1 MFERKLLRNL
11 DLRILVLALLFTL
24 VGVAVINS
32 ATATFPGGSTPYV
45 HRQLLASVIG
55 VVVMVVFAVIDY
67 SDFQRWAKLFYV
79 GHLILLAAVL
89 LVGTETRG
97 ATRWLQVGILP
108 IPQPSELAKI
118 SLIIALAAFLSQRE
132 KTQWDWFDITKGF
145 LYIIPSVVLVL
156 LQPDLGTSIIFFALA
171 VGMMYVAGVGGGRLL
186 ALGALG
192 FGALSAALYA
202 HLNMGLKIPLHEHQV
217 QRLTSF
223 LQPDV
228 DPLGTGYQLIQ
239 SVIAIGSGRLWGKG
253 LFAGT
258 QNLLRFIPDKHTDF
272 IYSVVGEELGFVGA
286 SLLVIVFVFFMWMCL
301 SIAMR
306 ARDRYGALLVI
317 GVVSM
322 WASTFFIN
330 AGMTVGIMPVTGL
343 PLPFISYGGS
353 ALITNFAALG
363 LVLNVGMRRQ
373 KILF

>member
-11 DLRILVLALLFTL
+11 DFRVLALALLFTL
-24 VGVAVINS
+24 VGVAVIDS
-32 ATATFPGGSTPYV
+32 ATATFPGGSAPYV
-45 HRQLLASVIG
+45 QRQLLAAGIG
-55 VVVMVVFAVIDY
+55 LVVMILFAIIDY
-67 SDFQRWAKLFYV
+67 SDFQRWAKLFYF
-79 GHLILLAAVL
+79 GHLALLAAVL
-89 LVGTETRG
+89 VAGVESRG
-97 ATRWLQVGILP
+97 STRWLQLGSIPV
-108 IPQPSELAKI
+108 PQPSELAKI
-118 SLIIALAAFLSQRE
+118 SLIIALAAFISHRE
-132 KTQWDWFDITKGF
+132 QSEWSWGDMAQGF
-145 LYIIPSVVLVL
+145 LFVVPSATLVL

-171 VGMMYVAGVGGGRLL
+171 AGMMYVAGVAGTRLL
-186 ALGALG
+186 GLAVLGLG
-192 FGALSAALYA
+192 TISAALYA
-202 HLNMGLKIPLHEHQV
+202 HLNLGFKIPLHEHQV

-228 DPLGTGYQLIQ
+228 DPLGTAYQLIQ

-253 LFAGT
+253 LFGGT
-258 QNLLRFIPDKHTDF
+258 QNVLRFIPDKHTDF
-272 IYSVVGEELGFVGA
+272 IFSVVGEELGFVGT
-286 SLLVIVFVFFMWMCL
+286 SLIVFLFVAFMWLCL

-306 ARDRYGALLVI
+306 ARDRFGALLVI

-343 PLPFISYGGS
+343 PLPFLSYGGS
-353 ALITNFAALG
+353 ALIANFAALG